1 VRKLILKKLRDN
13 NNALQVAKNISRREW
28 KVNTLNYD
36 KIVRLNSDP
45 CFKREETKRFL
56 IMQVQAENFSE

>member
-1 VRKLILKKLRDN
+1 LRDN

-28 KVNTLNYD
+28 KVNTLNFD
-36 KIVRLNSDP
+36 KIEKEIERLKSDP